1 MAALLASAAL
11 FLGLHL
17 VVSGTVLRDAIV
29 RKSGEK
35 AYLGLFALASL
46 AAIVWL
52 CVSYDRFSE
61 SSANTVL
68 FDVGQAFRHIAALPV
83 MLIAFVLIIP
93 GVLRGN
99 PTSQG
104 QEHAKLGGI
113 LRITRHP
120 FLWGVMLWAGFHL
133 IAMGTLAGVI
143 FFGTFFVVAA
153 IGIRA
158 IDGKVK
164 RKRPA
169 DWAMIV
175 SQTSA
180 LPFAAIAER
189 KNIFVARE
197 VFDWRFVV
205 ALVLFT
211 AFALG
216 HVWLFSVPA
225 FPPAWLAAAG

>member
-17 VVSGTVLRDAIV
+17 VISGTILRDAIV
-29 RKSGEK
+29 RRIGEK
-35 AYLGLFALASL
+35 PYLGLFALASL

-52 CVSYDRFSE
+52 SISYNHFSA
-61 SSANTVL
+61 STANTVL
-68 FDVGQAFRHIAALPV
+68 FDAGQAFRHFAALPV
-83 MLIAFVLIIP
+83 MLIAFLLIVP

-104 QEHAKLGGI
+104 QEQAKLGGI
-113 LRITRHP
+113 LRVTRHP

-133 IAMGTLAGVI
+133 IATGTLAGVI
-143 FFGTFFVVAA
+143 FFGTFFLVAA

-180 LPFAAIAER
+180 LPFAAIIER
-189 KNIFVARE
+189 KNIFVLRE
-197 VFDWRFVV
+197 YFDWRFVA
-205 ALVLFT
+205 ALVLF
-211 AFALG
+211 AAVALS

-225 FPPAWLAAAG
+225 FPPSWLG